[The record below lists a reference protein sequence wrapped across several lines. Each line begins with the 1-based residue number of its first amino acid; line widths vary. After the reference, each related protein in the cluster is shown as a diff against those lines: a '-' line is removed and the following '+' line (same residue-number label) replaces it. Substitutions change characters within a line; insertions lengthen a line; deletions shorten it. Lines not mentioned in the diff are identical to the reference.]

1 MCLAKRDE
9 IVDKHSKTYQKKS
22 QKNPKPGDL
31 QPSTY
36 MKYGVEHNSK
46 DPKCKVYDPVW
57 IAKYKNIF
65 AKGYIPNSSE
75 EVFVIKEA
83 NYIIPLTYVIS
94 DFNCEKIVET
104 FSERVAQDQTNRIQN
119 S

>member
-1 MCLAKRDE
+1 MINTAKH
-9 IVDKHSKTYQKKS
+9 IIKQKK
-22 QKNPKPGDL
+22 KTKTADL

-36 MKYGVEHNSK
+36 MEYGVEHNSK
-46 DPKCKVYDPVW
+46 DPQCKVYDLVV

-83 NYIIPLTYVIS
+83 NYIIPLTYAIS
-94 DFNCEKIVET
+94 DLNCEEIVET

-119 S
+119 

>member
-1 MCLAKRDE
+1 MINAAKH
-9 IVDKHSKTYQKKS
+9 IIKQKETKR
-22 QKNPKPGDL
+22 GDL

-36 MKYGVEHNSK
+36 MEYGVEHNSK
-46 DPKCKVYDPVW
+46 DPKCKVYDSVG

-65 AKGYIPNSSE
+65 AKGYIRNSSE

-94 DFNCEKIVET
+94 DFSCEKIVET

>member
-46 DPKCKVYDPVW
+46 DPKCKVYDPVG

-83 NYIIPLTYVIS
+83 NYIIPLTYAIS
-94 DFNCEKIVET
+94 DLNCEKNVET
-104 FSERVAQDQTNRIQN
+104 FSERVAQDQTNRIHN
-119 S
+119 